1 MIIEYGHIYYEDILN
16 NQIPVDEIQH
26 SIDVTV
32 AYMNEHP
39 NEQFETV
46 VLLDDKNYDLTD
58 VEKSDLVLFVS
69 DYYASLGLR
78 PDSIYFEKVFYND
91 IMRIYSNIAKE
102 KLKVEYFKR
111 DDKYVEFLQTDNYK
125 IPLKNIKDSQVTYS
139 CQMLASLWTLM
150 KSEIYKEKQIV
161 TVLNKKYHKVEMHI
175 LDLLTHSGY
184 SVNNV
189 HLWY

>member
-1 MIIEYGHIYYEDILN
+1 
-16 NQIPVDEIQH
+16 
-26 SIDVTV
+26 
-32 AYMNEHP
+32 
-39 NEQFETV
+39 
-46 VLLDDKNYDLTD
+46 
-58 VEKSDLVLFVS
+58 
-69 DYYASLGLR
+69 
-78 PDSIYFEKVFYND
+78 
-91 IMRIYSNIAKE
+91 MRIYSNIAKE
-102 KLKVEYFKR
+102 NLKVEYFKR
-111 DDKYVEFLQTDNYK
+111 DDKYIEFLQTDNYK

-175 LDLLTHSGY
+175 LDLLAHSGY